1 MAMRRSA
8 AMWAAVLGVVAIAR
22 TSAFGQEL
30 KFEKYALPNGLTVIL
45 HQDHTLPTA
54 TINLWYKVGAKDELP
69 GRSGFAHLFEHLMF
83 MGTKRVPNGDF
94 DRLMEAKGGSNNA
107 STSLE
112 RTNYFS
118 SGPAS
123 LLPTL
128 LWLDA
133 DRMEDLGLNT
143 SKRKLDLQRDVVRNE
158 MRQIVENVPYQRA
171 YEASFRIMYPI
182 GHPYH
187 NAVYG
192 THEDLEAATAENVRN
207 FFATFYTPGNCSL
220 VVAGDFDP
228 ANVKPLIERLYGT
241 LPRGNAPESKAVPEV
256 RLARVERATFLDK
269 VPAPRIEFVF
279 HSPGLYQPGDAEM
292 DLTSALL
299 TDGPASRIFKRL
311 VVDEEIASDA
321 TSGQDSALST
331 SLFRITITA
340 KVGADLSRIE
350 REVNEE
356 VAKFQKDGPDAQEL
370 AERKNMIELG
380 KLSGLQS
387 LSARA
392 DKLNEY
398 QFYFGTPDGLKRDLD
413 RYRTATPSAV
423 RDWAGKV
430 LTPDAK
436 LVMQI
441 LPETPERAAS
451 ARDVRPPDLA
461 VPTFTP
467 PVPEQFALSNG
478 VRVQVFPRGAAAA
491 GVVSM
496 ELVVAPGHP
505 LDSLADAGL
514 ASLTADMTK
523 QGATDE
529 NGKVLDGVEF
539 SRLAESL
546 GADVGADA
554 DLESIRFTATVLKRN
569 FGPAAALVAD
579 AALRPTMSA
588 DDFEREKALTLDAI
602 QQELDSPE
610 SAASRVAAA
619 EFWGPGSVRSVP
631 TDGTPDSVKSL
642 TLDKVK
648 AERARLMVPADATI
662 VVAGDI
668 TPDEAKSALEPLF
681 GAKPWQPV
689 MKHPL
694 QVAPTP
700 TSKPAPGLRFYLVE
714 RPGAV
719 QSVLMFVGPAVKFDS
734 DDRIGLQAVNT
745 ALGGSFTSR
754 LNQNLREAHGYTY
767 GADSWVSSGR
777 DAGSFHATTSVRA
790 DVTGDGLKEMLG
802 ELKRIASGDLSE
814 AERNKA
820 LATLRNEQ
828 VERYGSLNAILS
840 QAHEQLVVGQP
851 ADGPAK
857 DLQALDN
864 EDLAHL
870 RSLCSKIADL
880 DRGVL
885 VIVGEK
891 SKVLDQID
899 AAGGL
904 GLPPPIVVDA
914 LGNPESK

>member
-1 MAMRRSA
+1 
-8 AMWAAVLGVVAIAR
+8 
-22 TSAFGQEL
+22 
-30 KFEKYALPNGLTVIL
+30 
-45 HQDHTLPTA
+45 
-54 TINLWYKVGAKDELP
+54 
-69 GRSGFAHLFEHLMF
+69 
-83 MGTKRVPNGDF
+83 
-94 DRLMEAKGGSNNA
+94 
-107 STSLE
+107 
-112 RTNYFS
+112 
-118 SGPAS
+118 
-123 LLPTL
+123 
-128 LWLDA
+128 
-133 DRMEDLGLNT
+133 
-143 SKRKLDLQRDVVRNE
+143 
-158 MRQIVENVPYQRA
+158 
-171 YEASFRIMYPI
+171 
-182 GHPYH
+182 
-187 NAVYG
+187 
-192 THEDLEAATAENVRN
+192 
-207 FFATFYTPGNCSL
+207 
-220 VVAGDFDP
+220 
-228 ANVKPLIERLYGT
+228 
-241 LPRGNAPESKAVPEV
+241 
-256 RLARVERATFLDK
+256 
-269 VPAPRIEFVF
+269 
-279 HSPGLYQPGDAEM
+279 
-292 DLTSALL
+292 
-299 TDGPASRIFKRL
+299 
-311 VVDEEIASDA
+311 
-321 TSGQDSALST
+321 
-331 SLFRITITA
+331 
-340 KVGADLSRIE
+340 
-350 REVNEE
+350 
-356 VAKFQKDGPDAQEL
+356 
-370 AERKNMIELG
+370 
-380 KLSGLQS
+380 
-387 LSARA
+387 
-392 DKLNEY
+392 
-398 QFYFGTPDGLKRDLD
+398 
-413 RYRTATPSAV
+413 
-423 RDWAGKV
+423 
-430 LTPDAK
+430 
-436 LVMQI
+436 
-441 LPETPERAAS
+441 
-451 ARDVRPPDLA
+451 
-461 VPTFTP
+461 
-467 PVPEQFALSNG
+467 
-478 VRVQVFPRGAAAA
+478 
-491 GVVSM
+491 
-496 ELVVAPGHP
+496 
-505 LDSLADAGL
+505 
-514 ASLTADMTK
+514 MTK

-529 NGKVLDGVEF
+529 NGKALDGVEF

-840 QAHEQLVVGQP
+840 QAHQQLVVGQP